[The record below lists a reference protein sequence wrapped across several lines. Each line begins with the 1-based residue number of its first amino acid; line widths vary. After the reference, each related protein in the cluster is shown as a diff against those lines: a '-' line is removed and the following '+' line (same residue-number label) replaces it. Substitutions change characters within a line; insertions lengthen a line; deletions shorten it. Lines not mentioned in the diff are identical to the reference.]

1 MGGGT
6 PWRVQVS
13 EKKTTKKNKEN
24 QPGVTDAQ
32 SVKGNQS
39 KEPLE
44 I

>member
-6 PWRVQVS
+6 PWCVQGS
-13 EKKTTKKNKEN
+13 EKKKKKAS

-32 SVKGNQS
+32 RVKGNCS